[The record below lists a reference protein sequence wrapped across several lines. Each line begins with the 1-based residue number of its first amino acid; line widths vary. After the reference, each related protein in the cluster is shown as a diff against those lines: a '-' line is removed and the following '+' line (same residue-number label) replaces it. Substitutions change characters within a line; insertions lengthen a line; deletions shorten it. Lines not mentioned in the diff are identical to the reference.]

1 MIFLKSIYKYSDY
14 LKIKMNPNTQTFN
27 QTLQHWV
34 TMYMRSSDM
43 EIEMDAFTQT
53 RLTVRDM
60 ESKKILK
67 PVIFY
72 QVMMVLQALTVVAN
86 IRFDPI
92 KVKKILAIM
101 YPDDEYVKDLT
112 SQVLAAINQ
121 SEQVA
126 RENPNNAPIL
136 DQLRHFPTEMSR
148 ERNAVFAANQN
159 NQRPADG
166 VQQNNQNQRVQQNQ
180 TRIGPPPGPVC

>member
-1 MIFLKSIYKYSDY
+1 
-14 LKIKMNPNTQTFN
+14 MNPNPQTFN

-34 TMYMRSSDM
+34 TMYMRSSDT

-86 IRFDPI
+86 IRFDSTGFSESKTPN

-136 DQLRHFPTEMSR
+136 DQLRHFPMEMSR
-148 ERNAVFAANQN
+148 ERNAAFAANQN

-180 TRIGPPPGPVC
+180 TRIGPRPGPVC

>member
-1 MIFLKSIYKYSDY
+1 
-14 LKIKMNPNTQTFN
+14 MNPNPQTFN

-34 TMYMRSSDM
+34 TMYMRSSDI
-43 EIEMDAFTQT
+43 EIELDAFTQT
-53 RLTVRDM
+53 RLTIRDM

-86 IRFDPI
+86 LRFDPT
-92 KVKKILAIM
+92 KVKKLLAIM
-101 YPDDEYVKDLT
+101 YPDDEYVNDLT
-112 SQVLAAINQ
+112 SQVLVAINQ

-126 RENPNNAPIL
+126 RDNPNNAPIL
-136 DQLRHFPTEMSR
+136 DQLR
-148 ERNAVFAANQN
+148 ERNAAFAT

-166 VQQNNQNQRVQQNQ
+166 VQQNQRVERQ
-180 TRIGPPPGPVC
+180 TRIGPPPGPVY

>member
-1 MIFLKSIYKYSDY
+1 
-14 LKIKMNPNTQTFN
+14 MNPTIQTFN

-34 TMYMRSSDM
+34 TMYMRSTDM
-43 EIEMDAFTQT
+43 EIELDAFTQT

-86 IRFDPI
+86 LRFDPN
-92 KVKKILAIM
+92 KVKKLLAIM
-101 YPDDEYVKDLT
+101 YPDEEYVTNLT
-112 SQVLAAINQ
+112 SQVLVAINQ

-148 ERNAVFAANQN
+148 ERNAPFATNQN

-166 VQQNNQNQRVQQNQ
+166 AQQNNQQNNARQ
-180 TRIGPPPGPVC
+180 TRIGPPPGPVY

>member
-1 MIFLKSIYKYSDY
+1 
-14 LKIKMNPNTQTFN
+14 MNPNPQTFN

-43 EIEMDAFTQT
+43 EVELDAFTQI

-72 QVMMVLQALTVVAN
+72 QVMMVLQALTVVGGFSN
-86 IRFDPI
+86 TKTPTGFSESKTPT
-92 KVKKILAIM
+92 KVKRILAIM

-136 DQLRHFPTEMSR
+136 DQLR
-148 ERNAVFAANQN
+148 NAANQN
-159 NQRPADG
+159 NPPADG

-180 TRIGPPPGPVC
+180 TRIGPPPGPVY